1 LVVVT
6 LVAHPARLG
15 RANARHR
22 AGASDRA
29 AGARARRRRRV
40 HAKRPWLVG
49 LAFAVSVT
57 FFVLLLAA
65 AAAALVGVIIYA

>member
-15 RANARHR
+15 RADARHR
-22 AGASDRA
+22 VGAGDRA
-29 AGARARRRRRV
+29 PKARARRRRRV

-49 LAFAVSVT
+49 LAVALSVT

-65 AAAALVGVIIYA
+65 AAAALVAVIIYA